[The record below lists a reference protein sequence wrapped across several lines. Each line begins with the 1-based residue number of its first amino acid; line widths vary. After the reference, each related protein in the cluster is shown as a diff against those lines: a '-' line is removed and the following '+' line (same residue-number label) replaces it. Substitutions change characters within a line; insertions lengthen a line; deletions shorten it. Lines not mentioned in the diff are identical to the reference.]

1 MISHW
6 LDVAPVAATN
16 FAQFAAA
23 ASRYETSFWLLKA
36 IHDSECKKLME
47 DHHLVH
53 VSDDDWLTTDFRAS
67 RKSWLHGY
75 SRLRRNRSPQSSPS
89 LYGCYKSWLVMT
101 TGWFGIPPWLR
112 KPPHY
117 DYYDFI
123 TIYHQVY
130 YIYIYIFLTITSFLG
145 KLQDVGTNRLLMTR
159 WWWPAL
165 RRPSGCDGT
174 RSEGSRQR
182 SPMKIP

>member
-1 MISHW
+1 
-6 LDVAPVAATN
+6 
-16 FAQFAAA
+16 
-23 ASRYETSFWLLKA
+23 LKA

-130 YIYIYIFLTITSFLG
+130 YIYIHIPHYHLLFRKASRCWNEPSVDDAVMMAGSETAEWLWRDAKRGVAPTKSHENSITQI
-145 KLQDVGTNRLLMTR
+145 K
-159 WWWPAL
+159 
-165 RRPSGCDGT
+165 
-174 RSEGSRQR
+174 
-182 SPMKIP
+182 SPR